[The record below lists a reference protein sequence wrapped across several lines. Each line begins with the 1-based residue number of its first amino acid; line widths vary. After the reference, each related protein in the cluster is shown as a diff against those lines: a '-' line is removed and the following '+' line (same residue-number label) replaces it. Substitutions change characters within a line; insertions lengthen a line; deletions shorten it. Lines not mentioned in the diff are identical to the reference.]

1 MTTKILTFILTLSF
15 ILKIIIWLL
24 TDGPISRS
32 SMLVIGLLMVILNV
46 KNKLTWSFALIFLV
60 SAIAS
65 IFLNFNVAPS
75 NAWVINPF
83 LFLDSIL
90 HSLDSLHLKTNKI
103 WNGFLGIIPL
113 LLYIFLLIKFI
124 TPKFRKKYFT
134 EKIAEN

>member
-24 TDGPISRS
+24 TDYPISRS
-32 SMLVIGLLMVILNV
+32 SMLVIGLLMVILNI
-46 KNKLTWSFALIFLV
+46 KNKLTWSFGLLFLV

-75 NAWVINPF
+75 NAWGINPF

-90 HSLDSLHLKTNKI
+90 HSLHLKTNKI
-103 WNGFLGIIPL
+103 WNILLGIIPL
-113 LLYIFLLIKFI
+113 LLYIFLLITFI
-124 TPKFRKKYFT
+124 TPKFRRKYLT
-134 EKIAEN
+134 EKVAEN